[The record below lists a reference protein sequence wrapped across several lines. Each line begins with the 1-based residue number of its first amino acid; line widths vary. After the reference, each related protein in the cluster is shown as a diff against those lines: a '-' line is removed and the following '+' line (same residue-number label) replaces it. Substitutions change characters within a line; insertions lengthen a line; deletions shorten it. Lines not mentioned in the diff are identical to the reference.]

1 MLSPFYGN
9 YLPPGMGQ
17 EVNTAEFDVSS
28 LIYGGDLR
36 NARFVHGA
44 VVDSTSSDPGNTG
57 NTGVLR
63 PGLIM
68 AQVTSTG
75 KWKPFV
81 AGATDGT
88 QFPKG
93 VLFTAGLA
101 MGSPTNDRFLAS
113 ILVGGVALYSS
124 ALVIAADTSYG
135 LAQTGAGATVR
146 KYFAFAFQFADDWM
160 NLIGVPISA
169 RT

>member
-9 YLPPGMGQ
+9 YLPPGMGN

-36 NARFVHGA
+36 NARFIHGGI
-44 VVDSTSSDPGNTG
+44 VDATSLDAGNTG

-68 AQVTSTG
+68 GQVSATG
-75 KWKPFV
+75 KWKQFTS
-81 AGATDGT
+81 GASDGT
-88 QFPKG
+88 EIARG
-93 VLFTAGLA
+93 ILFTAGLA

-113 ILVGGVALYSS
+113 ILVGGVALYPTALCLASS
-124 ALVIAADTSYG
+124 STYG
-135 LAQTGAGATVR
+135 LAQSGVGATVR
-146 KYFAFAFQFADDWM
+146 KHLALAFQFADDWM
-160 NLIGVPISA
+160 NIIGVPIAA
-169 RT
+169 R

>member
-44 VVDSTSSDPGNTG
+44 VVDSTSLDAGNTG
-57 NTGVLR
+57 NTGILR

-68 AQVTSTG
+68 AQVSATG

-81 AGATDGT
+81 AGASDGT
-88 QFPKG
+88 QLPKG

-101 MGSPTNDRFLAS
+101 MGSPANDRFLAS
-113 ILVGGVALYSS
+113 ILVGGVALYPTG
-124 ALVIAADTSYG
+124 LVIAADATYG
-135 LAQTGAGATVR
+135 LAQSGAGATVR
-146 KYFAFAFQFADDWM
+146 KHFAFAFQFADDWM
-160 NLIGVPISA
+160 NIIGVPIAA
-169 RT
+169 R

>member
-17 EVNTAEFDVSS
+17 EVNTAEFDISS

-36 NARFVHGA
+36 NARFIHGGL
-44 VVDSTSSDPGNTG
+44 VDGTSSDTGNTG

-68 AQVTSTG
+68 AQVDATG
-75 KWKPFV
+75 KWKPFN
-81 AGATDGT
+81 AGASDGT
-88 QFPKG
+88 QFARG

-101 MGSPTNDRFLAS
+101 MDSKDRFLAS
-113 ILVGGVALYSS
+113 ILVGGVALYPSGLCLAAS
-124 ALVIAADTSYG
+124 ATYG
-135 LAQTGAGATVR
+135 LATTGAGATVR
-146 KYFAFAFQFADDWM
+146 KHLALAFQFADDWM
-160 NLIGVPISA
+160 NFVGVPIA
-169 RT
+169 NR